1 MQLPQKSRVV
11 IYFFALFVVGVG
23 TVGAQAPAAQLPP
36 DPVVGAW
43 TLNLSKS
50 KYVTP
55 APKSMTVTIAPA
67 ERGYAFTIEGMGPDG
82 QPQKWGYTS
91 AFDGAETPVSGN
103 PAIDAVIA
111 SSSGT
116 GTIVRYKK
124 AGSVITTTTS
134 TVSDDG
140 KTLFVTMK
148 IPLPQGNEITNVA
161 VYDRR

>member
-1 MQLPQKSRVV
+1 MQKSRVV

-23 TVGAQAPAAQLPP
+23 TAGAQAPAAATVLPP

-43 TLNLSKS
+43 KLNLAKS

-55 APKSMTVTIAPA
+55 APKSMTVTISPA
-67 ERGYAFTIEGMGPDG
+67 ERGYAFTIDAVGPDG
-82 QPQKWGYTS
+82 QPQQWGYVS
-91 AFDGAETPVSGN
+91 AFDGAESPVTGN

-111 SSSGT
+111 SATGNGT
-116 GTIVRYKK
+116 TVRYKK
-124 AGSVITTTTS
+124 AGTVITTTTS

-140 KTLFVTMK
+140 KTLFVTMT

-161 VYDRR
+161 VYDRQ

>member
-1 MQLPQKSRVV
+1 MQKSRVV
-11 IYFFALFVVGVG
+11 IYFFALLVVGIPAD
-23 TVGAQAPAAQLPP
+23 GAQNPPPAAVLPP

-43 TLNLSKS
+43 KLNLAKS
-50 KYVTP
+50 SYVTP

-67 ERGYAFTIEGMGPDG
+67 ERGYAFTIDAVGPDG
-82 QPQKWGYTS
+82 QPQKWGYIS
-91 AFDGAETPVSGN
+91 AFDGAESPVTGN

-111 SSSGT
+111 STTGSGT
-116 GTIVRYKK
+116 TVRYKK
-124 AGSVITTTTS
+124 GGSVITTTTS

-161 VYDRR
+161 VYDRQ